1 MRNSTSPIPLFAPG
15 ETRAWRGSFL
25 RIGGLVLFILL
36 LGTLGYRWLEGY
48 PWMDALY
55 MTVITLS
62 TVGFGEVHPLT
73 PAGRA
78 FTMGL
83 IVLGVGTAAYLFTTL
98 TDYIVSGE
106 LEGTLERR
114 RRMAR
119 LQKLNQHYVI
129 CGFGPV
135 GQQVAA
141 ELASLNLPFVVLERD
156 PERLARARRCGY
168 LVVEG
173 DPTEDEVLEAAQV
186 RRARGLV
193 AVLDT
198 DADNLFLALTAR
210 TLNPDLFI
218 VAQAVSEATENKL
231 YKAGADRVVS
241 PYAMAGHRIT
251 SVLIRPYVVTFLDA
265 ALRSESLEMWLEEV
279 RVSED
284 SPLVGKS
291 LAEADIRARTGA
303 NVLAIARGREHI
315 DWSPSLRIQPNDVL
329 IVLGRRDQILE
340 IARLARD
347 ERLVQLLSQTPQ
359 GRWGRA
365 RPLPFPW
372 KKG

>member
-1 MRNSTSPIPLFAPG
+1 MPSIPSSSPPV
-15 ETRAWRGSFL
+15 EERDWRRSFL
-25 RIGGLVLFILL
+25 RIGGLVLLILT

-48 PWMDALY
+48 SWVDALY

-62 TVGFGEVHPLT
+62 TVGFGEVYPLSQI
-73 PAGRA
+73 GRV
-78 FTMGL
+78 FTIGL

-119 LQKLNQHYVI
+119 LRQLHQHYLI
-129 CGFGPV
+129 GGFSLV
-135 GQQVAA
+135 GEQVAS
-141 ELASLNLPFVVLERD
+141 ELASLNLPFVVLEKD

-168 LVVEG
+168 LTVEG
-173 DPTEDEVLEAAQV
+173 DPTEDEVLEEARIQQ
-186 RRARGLV
+186 ARGLV

-198 DADNLFLALTAR
+198 DADNLFLVLSAR
-210 TLNPDLFI
+210 TLNPRLFI
-218 VAQAVSEATENKL
+218 VAQAVSEATEKKL

-251 SVLIRPYVVTFLDA
+251 SVLVRPYVVSFLDA
-265 ALRSESLEMWLEEV
+265 ALRSETLELWLEEV
-279 RVSED
+279 RVAED
-284 SPLVGKS
+284 SDLVGKS

-303 NVLAIARGREHI
+303 NVLAIARGGEQI
-315 DWSPSLRIQPNDVL
+315 DWSPTVRIQPNDVL
-329 IVLGRRDQILE
+329 IVLGRRDQILK

-347 ERLVQLLSQTPQ
+347 ERLVQLLQQTPE
-359 GRWGRA
+359 GRWGRS
-365 RPLPFPW
+365 RPLRLP
-372 KKG
+372 GGRR